1 MRLFTLVTTEN
12 LKTTKLESSL
22 LAAFA
27 SRVRVT
33 SVPEGVA
40 ADGVMVKVALVYSPV
55 VSVSLSREDQR

>member
-1 MRLFTLVTTEN
+1 M
-12 LKTTKLESSL
+12 KLESSR

-27 SRVRVT
+27 SRVSVT

-40 ADGVMVKVALVYSPV
+40 ADGVMVKVAFVYSPV

>member
-1 MRLFTLVTTEN
+1 MHLFTFVTTEN
-12 LKTTKLESSL
+12 LKTTKLESSP

-33 SVPEGVA
+33 SVPESVVVG
-40 ADGVMVKVALVYSPV
+40 GVMVKVAFLYSPV